1 MLPGVIGVGQEL
13 RAKLKQALLE
23 ESELRLVHV
32 FLVGRFQKILLAQ
45 LPLFLDLFHGTLR
58 GHGFGSGG
66 FAADAFGRDIFGCYT
81 FGCHA
86 ITFLQRVFLLNF
98 SNDALRWCWT
108 KALVRSL
115 RRCLPRVRRLNR
127 RPAASNRA
135 LYLEWL
141 DTSHRRQPATKR
153 MHARR
158 RLPCAPYNAKKQ
170 AVCGTFPC
178 CFND

>member
-86 ITFLQRVFLLNF
+86 ITFLQRDFLLNF
-98 SNDALRWCWT
+98 PTTLCGGAGLDRWSANFTALCPGPKIEPT
-108 KALVRSL
+108 
-115 RRCLPRVRRLNR
+115 
-127 RPAASNRA
+127 PAASNRA

-141 DTSHRRQPATKR
+141 DASHRR
-153 MHARR
+153 
-158 RLPCAPYNAKKQ
+158 
-170 AVCGTFPC
+170 
-178 CFND
+178 